1 MNTLDKNT
9 IKHSKFGHLDLE
21 QRIELAAQKIAN
33 GELVSFRGA
42 SAETYGK
49 VMQRVEQINLENN
62 FPWCPCEECK

>member
-9 IKHSKFGHLDLE
+9 IKSAKYGHLDLAE
-21 QRIELAAQKIAN
+21 RIEIAAQKIAN

-42 SAETYGK
+42 STDTYVK
-49 VMQRVEQINLENN
+49 VMERVTQINLENN